1 MQAIRT
7 MFIGPTNF
15 RGSRIIAASY
25 KFRTVMPYD
34 HELDLDANHER
45 AAVLHSVKAWTSPV
59 TLKAGVLPDGSR
71 AHVIVTRNGEP
82 V

>member
-7 MFIGPTNF
+7 QYKGPTDHK
-15 RGSRIIAASY
+15 GSRIIATSF
-25 KFRTVMPYD
+25 KCRTVMPYD

-45 AAVLHSVKAWTSPV
+45 AAVLHAAKAWSRPV
-59 TLKAGVLPDGSR
+59 RLKAGTLPDGSV
-71 AHVIVTRNGEP
+71 AHVIVTQNGEA

>member
-7 MFIGPTNF
+7 KFAGPTDHK
-15 RGSRIIAASY
+15 GSRIIATSY
-25 KFRTVMPYD
+25 KRRTVYPYD

-45 AAVLHSVKAWTSPV
+45 AAVLHAAKAWSMPV
-59 TLKAGVLPDGSR
+59 RLKAGTLPDGSV
-71 AHVIVTRNGEP
+71 AHVIITQNGEA

>member
-7 MFIGPTNF
+7 KFVGPTNT
-15 RGSRIIAASY
+15 RGSRIIATSY

-34 HELDLDANHER
+34 HELDIDANHER
-45 AAVLHSVKAWTSPV
+45 AAVLHAVKAWTSPV
-59 TLKAGVLPDGSR
+59 TLKAGVLPDSSR
-71 AHVIVTRNGEP
+71 AHVIITRNGEA